1 MARTFTLNGRI
12 TRRSLKRA
20 YSINLL
26 TCVRVGVSLRHAYVS
41 HHPQHENASERDK
54 YLEKRSVEG
63 RNIACRL
70 SARVTRRRKVAS
82 TSHRDRRR
90 TAVYL
95 LCVCVCLTVC
105 DHAVWRRASNVA
117 RARTREHGAAGAD
130 RIGAMRA
137 RRRGGYRR
145 WRRLRRA
152 RRRRDVA

>member
-70 SARVTRRRKVAS
+70 SARVTRRRSRVDIAPRPPP
-82 TSHRDRRR
+82 HRGLF
-90 TAVYL
+90 T
-95 LCVCVCLTVC
+95 LCVCVFNCV
-105 DHAVWRRASNVA
+105 
-117 RARTREHGAAGAD
+117 
-130 RIGAMRA
+130 
-137 RRRGGYRR
+137 
-145 WRRLRRA
+145 
-152 RRRRDVA
+152 